1 VAKLKRVVTV
11 EGKAFPMSVP
21 VRALRSSH
29 ELLVSLAST
38 LDDAGATRMSYCSEW
53 TIAQVYSH
61 LGSGAEISLEW
72 LKAAR
77 EHTDPIGQDAMQ
89 AIWDRWDAR
98 GPAEQVAEAVRAD
111 ARLVEAFEAMS
122 AEELAAAHITLFG
135 GAIELDGEG
144 LALFR
149 LPEHAVHTWDVAVA
163 LDPSARVAPYAV
175 DLLID
180 SLPGR
185 IGWMAK
191 PSGARWSVRVGTTG
205 PARTFVLAATP
216 ESVSLESGDSDQPD
230 GVVRMPAEA
239 LLRLTFG
246 RLDDSNAEG
255 VDPSGAK
262 VALADVRAVFPG
274 F

>member
-1 VAKLKRVVTV
+1 
-11 EGKAFPMSVP
+11 MSVP

-29 ELLVSLAST
+29 DLFASLAGG
-38 LDDAGATRMSYCSEW
+38 LGDADPTRMSYCSDW

-61 LGSGAEISLEW
+61 LGSGAEINLEW
-72 LKAAR
+72 LRSAR

-98 GPAEQVAEAVRAD
+98 GPQEQVTEAVKAD
-111 ARLVEAFEAMS
+111 ARLVEAYEAMS
-122 AEELAAAHITLFG
+122 AEELAAAHLALFG
-135 GAIELDGEG
+135 GAIEVDGEG

-163 LDPSARVAPYAV
+163 LDPSARVPAYAV

-180 SLPGR
+180 ALPGR

-191 PSGARWSVRVGTTG
+191 PSGASWAVRVETTG
-205 PARTFVLAATP
+205 PTRAFTLAATP
-216 ESVSLESGDSDQPD
+216 ESVVLESGDADQAD

-239 LLRLTFG
+239 LLRLAFG
-246 RLDDSNAEG
+246 RLDDSNAQG
-255 VDPSGAK
+255 VDASGAK
-262 VALADVRAVFPG
+262 VSVADLRAVFPG